1 MAKRLCVDDEEEED
15 DGQQVAAGRRET
27 DNNPSPIAPGLD
39 VNRNVARAGSE
50 GISGCAPKAAED
62 SERGQL
68 RKEVKEKTETLR
80 RLKMVKM
87 YRNKVSAAFAP
98 NLNT

>member
-1 MAKRLCVDDEEEED
+1 MAKRLCVDEEEEEED
-15 DGQQVAAGRRET
+15 NGRQVAADRRET

-50 GISGCAPKAAED
+50 GISGCAPKTAED
-62 SERGQL
+62 NEQL

-87 YRNKVSAAFAP
+87 YRSKVSAAFAS